1 MSLRRTAVH
10 HWAQQAGAAIIE
22 HHGWEAAGRFSD
34 PKQEAAQVS
43 GSAGL
48 ADVSWTAKFDLKGQG
63 LEALPAL
70 GAQLRSWLLGPQHV
84 LVTCGPG
91 ERESAAMELSHAERV
106 WVTDVTSVY
115 AEFLLAGPRSRDIL
129 AKLTSL
135 NVSERALPDFG
146 CAQTSLSHVHA
157 TILRQDLGALQA
169 FHLLVSRDYGEDVWE
184 SIMHAGREF
193 HIAPFGLEALAM
205 LGG

>member
-1 MSLRRTAVH
+1 M
-10 HWAQQAGAAIIE
+10 
-22 HHGWEAAGRFSD
+22 
-34 PKQEAAQVS
+34 
-43 GSAGL
+43 
-48 ADVSWTAKFDLKGQG
+48 
-63 LEALPAL
+63 
-70 GAQLRSWLLGPQHV
+70 LGPQHV
-84 LVTCGPG
+84 LVTCSPG
-91 ERESAAMELSHAERV
+91 ERDSAARELSHGDGV

-115 AEFLLAGPRSRDIL
+115 AQFLLAGPRSRDIL